1 MGMSK
6 PVSVLASMAFAV
18 LVACATATLTAAPGV
33 GQTATATLVG
43 AGDIASC
50 SQSNDSA
57 TARLLGN
64 ISGTVFTLGDNVY
77 PYGSAANFRDCYDP
91 TWGEYKKRTKPSL
104 GNHEYYDANYNMTTN
119 AGPYF
124 DYFGARA
131 GARGEGYYSYD
142 RGAWHI
148 VVLNSA
154 CGMVGGCES
163 DSPQGRWLRNDL
175 ADNANHQCTM
185 AYFHRPLYSTGTNVA
200 GPDVKPFWKM
210 LHNRDA
216 DLIVNGHAHRYE
228 RFAPMT
234 PDGARSDAN
243 GIRQIVAGTGGQ
255 PGGDEVSLEDA
266 PNLEVVKTGVFG
278 VLKLRLRSDSY
289 AWKFVPIE
297 GQTFTDSGT
306 TPCH

>member
-1 MGMSK
+1 MMKTIALSASVALG
-6 PVSVLASMAFAV
+6 VLLACVLAA
-18 LVACATATLTAAPGV
+18 LTAGPGA
-33 GQTATATLVG
+33 GQTRTATLVG

-50 SQSNDSA
+50 SQKNDSA

-64 ISGTVFTLGDNVY
+64 ISGTVFTLGDNAY
-77 PYGSAANFRDCYDP
+77 PYGSTANFRNCYDP
-91 TWGEYKKRTKPSL
+91 TWGKYKKRTKPSL
-104 GNHEYYDANYNMTTN
+104 GNHEYYDKNYNMTTA

-148 VVLNSA
+148 VVLNSNCDKA
-154 CGMVGGCES
+154 GGCES

-175 ADNANHQCTM
+175 ANNANHQCTM

-200 GPDVKPFWKM
+200 GPDVKPFWSM
-210 LHNRDA
+210 LHDQGA

-234 PDGARSDAN
+234 PNGARSEN
-243 GIRQIVAGTGGQ
+243 GIRQIVAGTGGAG
-255 PGGDEVSLEDA
+255 GGDEISREDA
-266 PNLEVVKTGVFG
+266 PNLQRVKVGTFG
-278 VLKLRLRSDSY
+278 VLKLSLRADSY
-289 AWKFVPIE
+289 SWKFVRAAGKE
-297 GQTFTDSGT
+297 FTDSGT
-306 TPCH
+306 TSCH

>member
-1 MGMSK
+1 MRK
-6 PVSVLASMAFAV
+6 PVSILASMAFAV

-64 ISGTVFTLGDNVY
+64 IPGTVYTLGDNAY
-77 PYGSAANFRDCYDP
+77 PYGSAANFRNCYDP
-91 TWGEYKKRTKPSL
+91 TWGNYKKRTKPSL
-104 GNHEYYDANYNMTTN
+104 GNHEYYDENYNSTTA

-131 GARGEGYYSYD
+131 GARGKGYYSYD
-142 RGAWHI
+142 RGSWHI
-148 VVLNSA
+148 VVLNSN
-154 CGMVGGCES
+154 CEKVGGCES

-175 ADNANHQCTM
+175 ANNPSLCTL

-200 GPDVKPFWKM
+200 GTDVRPFWSM

-216 DLIVNGHAHRYE
+216 DLIVSGHAHRYE

-234 PDGARSDAN
+234 PSGTPSAN
-243 GIRQIVAGTGGQ
+243 GVRQIVAGTGGQ
-255 PGGDEVSLEDA
+255 PGGDEVSLADA

-278 VLKLRLRSDSY
+278 VLRLNLRADSY
-289 AWKFVPIE
+289 AWKFVPIA

>member
-1 MGMSK
+1 
-6 PVSVLASMAFAV
+6 
-18 LVACATATLTAAPGV
+18 
-33 GQTATATLVG
+33 
-43 AGDIASC
+43 
-50 SQSNDSA
+50 
-57 TARLLGN
+57 LGN
-64 ISGTVFTLGDNVY
+64 IPGTVFTLGDNVY
-77 PYGSAANFRDCYDP
+77 PYGSAENFRDCYDP
-91 TWGEYKKRTKPSL
+91 TWGKHKKRTKPSL
-104 GNHEYYDANYNMTTN
+104 GNHEYYDQNYNMTTA

-148 VVLNSA
+148 VALNSN

-175 ADNANHQCTM
+175 ANNANHQCTM

-200 GPDVKPFWKM
+200 GPDVKPFWRM
-210 LHNRDA
+210 LHDQGA

-234 PDGARSDAN
+234 PDGTRSDN

-255 PGGDEVSLEDA
+255 PGGSDISYADA
-266 PNLEVVKTGVFG
+266 PNLQRVKVGTYG
-278 VLKLRLRSDSY
+278 VLRLSLRSDSY
-289 AWKFVPIE
+289 SWKFVRAAGKE
-297 GQTFTDSGT
+297 FTDSGT
-306 TPCH
+306 NDCH

>member
-1 MGMSK
+1 MRK
-6 PVSVLASMAFAV
+6 NVSLSASVALGV
-18 LVACATATLTAAPGV
+18 LVACVAAALTAVPGST
-33 GQTATATLVG
+33 QTAATLVG

-64 ISGTVFTLGDNVY
+64 ISGTVYTLGDNVY
-77 PYGSAANFRDCYDP
+77 PRGSAANFRDCYDP
-91 TWGEYKKRTKPSL
+91 TWGRHKNRTKPSL
-104 GNHEYYDANYNMTTN
+104 GNHEYYDENFNMTTA

-131 GARGEGYYSYD
+131 GARGKGYYSYD

-148 VVLNSA
+148 VALNSN
-154 CGMVGGCES
+154 CGKVGGCES

-175 ADNANHQCTM
+175 ANNANHQCTM

-200 GPDVKPFWKM
+200 GPDVKPFWDM

-216 DLIVNGHAHRYE
+216 DLIVVGHAHRYE

-234 PDGARSDAN
+234 PDGTRSDN

-255 PGGDEVSLEDA
+255 PGGSDISYADA
-266 PNLEVVKTGVFG
+266 PNLQRVKTGTYG
-278 VLKLRLRSDSY
+278 VLRLSLRSDSY
-289 AWKFVPIE
+289 SWKFVRAAGKE
-297 GQTFTDSGT
+297 FTDSGT
-306 TPCH
+306 TSCH